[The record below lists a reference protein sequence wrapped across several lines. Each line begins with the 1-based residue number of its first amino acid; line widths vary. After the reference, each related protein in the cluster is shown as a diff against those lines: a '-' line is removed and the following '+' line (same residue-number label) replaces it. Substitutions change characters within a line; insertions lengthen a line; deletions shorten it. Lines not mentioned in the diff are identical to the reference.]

1 MKFQDINKHR
11 SRYIEKEIVKRNEYN
26 TQLKKLYDIAIHDL
40 ENILS
45 KSKTLTFD
53 DECTRYRLKKG
64 YTRETEDWKTKRE
77 EKDGND

>member
-1 MKFQDINKHR
+1 M
-11 SRYIEKEIVKRNEYN
+11 KRNEYT
-26 TQLKKLYDIAIHDL
+26 TQLRKLFYIAIHDL

-45 KSKTLTFD
+45 KSKTLTVY